1 MQVSVGVMPSFTVTL
16 SDKAQRE
23 IPKILRDMLKKQAK
37 DGVRVQ
43 SRDGHNSTVMPKGVD
58 GKRVDLIDTG
68 ALWLE
73 ARFEPMKLQLVVPYA
88 RFVIDKYAAGLSPR
102 YKELFNDRV
111 KKLLLKKG
119 MLTMTKR
126 Q

>member
-37 DGVRVQ
+37 DGVRVERGGL
-43 SRDGHNSTVMPKGVD
+43 SGGVMPKGVD

-88 RFVIDKYAAGLSPR
+88 RFVIDKYAAGVSPR

-119 MLTMTKR
+119 MLTATKR